1 MDLPEFIDKTFIFA
15 SYIPNIINGDD
26 KIRAPSNLMDVYTM
40 RLSNI
45 IISLVITVLTISL
58 WALANRPE
66 MEPPWPDTIQGFSFS
81 PLHAEHDPAQ
91 DRYPTEEE
99 INSDLA
105 LLSGKTHAVR
115 TYSVHSTLAAVPK
128 LARKYDLNVALGGW
142 LDRDQEKNSLEIEAL
157 IHIADKNRRNVVRVL
172 VGNEVLLREDLSVQQ
187 LIAHLKHVRAE
198 VGMPVSTAEPWH
210 IWVKYPELIKNV
222 DYIAVHML
230 PFWEGISLDNA
241 VGHIENRMEHL
252 KKLYP
257 EKPIVITEVG
267 WPSHGRTQKEA
278 VASEANEA
286 TFLRRFLHNAEKNNY
301 IYYLMEAF
309 DQPWKRE
316 IEGSIG
322 AYWGVYDVE
331 RQPKFEFTKP
341 IIEIPQWD
349 FLAGLSVL
357 FAIIFFMMLSIDAK
371 TLNNSGRS
379 FLAFIAFILATVIVW
394 IIYDY
399 VDQYM
404 TLSTVL
410 VGIVLVFGMVG
421 VAIVLL
427 IEAHEWA
434 ETLWV
439 KERRRELT
447 SLGIDEQERPFVSIH
462 VPAYNEPPD
471 MMIETLN
478 ALSKLDYENFEVIVI
493 DNNTKDPLIWQPVEA
508 HCKQLG
514 DRFKFYHK
522 APLSGFKSGALNF
535 ALEQTTKQ
543 ASVIA
548 VIDSDY
554 CVTPNWLKDLVPQF
568 SRSEVA
574 IVQSP
579 QDYRD
584 LQENAFKAMCF
595 SEYRGF
601 FYIGMVTRN
610 ERNAIIQHGTMTM
623 VRKTVLEEVGGWSEN
638 TITEDAELGL
648 MIFSAGHEAVYSPKS
663 YGKGLMPDTFVDYKN
678 QRFRWA
684 YGAMQIMRHHWEKL
698 SGQSKSQLSSGQ
710 RYHFIAGWLPW
721 LADGINLVFNL
732 TALLWTLAMVVAPEK
747 IAPPLVIFSILPLT
761 LFVFK
766 ILKLFYLYRGVN
778 IVVTLRQTIAAAIS
792 GLALSHTIAKAMWLG
807 LFTTGRPFL
816 RTPKM
821 EKSVALFQAIGAALE
836 ETFIMALLW
845 IAAVTIYFVFAL
857 NDLDLLLWFI
867 VLLVQSLPYV
877 AAVLMS
883 VISAFPGL
891 SSDLILSDKQNVY
904 SSSDKIAGL

>member
-1 MDLPEFIDKTFIFA
+1 
-15 SYIPNIINGDD
+15 
-26 KIRAPSNLMDVYTM
+26 M

-45 IISLVITVLTISL
+45 IISLIIAVLTISL

-66 MEPPWPDTIQGFSFS
+66 MEPPWPEIIQGFSFS
-81 PLHAEHDPAQ
+81 PLRAHHNPEKNL
-91 DRYPTEEE
+91 YPTEEE
-99 INSDLA
+99 INADMA
-105 LLSGKTHAVR
+105 LLAGKTHAIR
-115 TYSVHSTLAAVPK
+115 TYSIQSTLGEIPRIAQQ
-128 LARKYDLNVALGGW
+128 YDLNVALGGW
-142 LDRDQEKNSLEIEAL
+142 IDKNQQRNSHEIETL
-157 IHIADKNRRNVVRVL
+157 IKIADKNRRNVVRVI
-172 VGNEVLLREDLSVQQ
+172 VGNEVLLREDLSVKQ
-187 LIAHLKHVRAE
+187 LIAHLDHVRAE

-210 IWVKYPELIKNV
+210 IWEKYPELVKHV

-230 PFWEGISLDNA
+230 PFWEGISLDKA
-241 VGHIENRMEHL
+241 VGHIVNRMEHL
-252 KKLYP
+252 KNLYP
-257 EKPIVITEVG
+257 GKPIVIAEVG
-267 WPSHGRTQKEA
+267 WPSHGRTEKES

-286 TFLRRFLHNAEKNNY
+286 TFLRRFLHKAAENNY

-309 DQPWKRE
+309 DQPWKLD

-322 AYWGVYDVE
+322 AYWGVYDVD
-331 RQPKFEFTKP
+331 RQTKFEFTKP

-357 FAIIFFMMLSIDAK
+357 FAIIFFAMLSIDAK
-371 TLNNSGRS
+371 TLSHSGRS
-379 FLAFIAFILATVIVW
+379 FLAFIAFFLATIIVW

-404 TLSTVL
+404 TLSTIL

-434 ETLWV
+434 ETIWV
-439 KERRRELT
+439 QKRRRELM
-447 SLGIDEQERPFVSIH
+447 SLEINAHELPFVSIH

-478 ALSKLDYENFEVIVI
+478 ALSELDYENYEVIVI
-493 DNNTKDPLIWQPVEA
+493 DNNTKDPLVWQPVEA
-508 HCKQLG
+508 HCEHLG
-514 DRFKFYHK
+514 ERFKFYHK
-522 APLSGFKSGALNF
+522 DPLSGFKSGALNF
-535 ALEQTTKQ
+535 ALEKTAAQ
-543 ASVIA
+543 SGVIA

-568 SRSEVA
+568 SRAEVA

-584 LQENAFKAMCF
+584 LRENAFKAMCF

-623 VRKTVLEEVGGWSEN
+623 VRRTVLEQVGGWSEN

-648 MIFSAGHEAVYSPKS
+648 MIFAAGHEAVYSPKS

-684 YGAMQIMRHHWEKL
+684 YGAMQIMRHHWGKL
-698 SGQSKSQLSSGQ
+698 SGKTKTQLSSGQ

-721 LADGINLVFNL
+721 IADGVNLIFNL
-732 TALLWTLAMVVAPEK
+732 AALLWTVAMVAAPER

-766 ILKLFYLYRGVN
+766 ILKLFYLYRGAN
-778 IVVTLRQTIAAAIS
+778 IVVTFRQTVAAAIS

-821 EKSVALFQAIGAALE
+821 EQSAAFFQAIGAAFE
-836 ETFIMALLW
+836 ETLIMLLLW
-845 IAAVTIYFVFAL
+845 TAAGAVYFYFSL
-857 NDLDLLLWFI
+857 DDLDLMLWFT
-867 VLLVQSLPYV
+867 VLLVQSLPYA

-891 SSDLILSDKQNVY
+891 SSDLIVSDKQAVN
-904 SSSDKIAGL
+904 SSSD

>member
-1 MDLPEFIDKTFIFA
+1 
-15 SYIPNIINGDD
+15 
-26 KIRAPSNLMDVYTM
+26 M

-45 IISLVITVLTISL
+45 ILSLVIAVLTISL

-81 PLHAEHDPAQ
+81 PLRAHHDPAKNL
-91 DRYPTEEE
+91 YPTEEE
-99 INSDLA
+99 INADLA
-105 LLSGKTHAVR
+105 LLSGKTHAIR
-115 TYSVHSTLAAVPK
+115 SYSVHSTLGKIPE
-128 LARKYDLNVALGGW
+128 LAQQYDLNVALGGW
-142 LDRDQEKNSLEIEAL
+142 LDKDQQKNSQEIEAL
-157 IHIADKNRRNVVRVL
+157 IDIADKNRRNVVRVI
-172 VGNEVLLREDLSVQQ
+172 VGNEVLLRQDLPVKQ
-187 LIAHLKHVRAE
+187 LIAHLDHVRAE

-210 IWVKYPELIKNV
+210 IWIKNPELVKHV

-230 PFWEGISLDNA
+230 PFWEGIPLDNA
-241 VGHIENRMEHL
+241 VGHIENRMQHL
-252 KKLYP
+252 KSLYP

-267 WPSHGRTQKEA
+267 WPSRGRTQKEA
-278 VASEANEA
+278 IASEANEA
-286 TFLRRFLHNAEKNNY
+286 TFLRRFLRNAEQKNY
-301 IYYLMEAF
+301 VYYLMEAF
-309 DQPWKRE
+309 DQPWKQS

-322 AYWGVYDVE
+322 AYWGVYDVD
-331 RQPKFEFTKP
+331 RQAKFELTKA

-357 FAIIFFMMLSIDAK
+357 FAIIFFAMLSIDAK
-371 TLNNSGRS
+371 TLSYSGRS
-379 FLAFIAFILATVIVW
+379 FLALIAFILSTVIVW

-404 TLSTVL
+404 TLSIIL
-410 VGIVLVFGMVG
+410 VGLVLIFGMVG

-439 KERRRELT
+439 KKRRRELIPLKV
-447 SLGIDEQERPFVSIH
+447 SNGEQPFVSIH
-462 VPAYNEPPD
+462 VPAYNEPPQ
-471 MMIETLN
+471 MMIDTLN
-478 ALSKLDYENFEVIVI
+478 ALSELDYENYEVIVI
-493 DNNTKDPLIWQPVEA
+493 DNNTKDPKVWQPVEA
-508 HCKQLG
+508 HCELLG
-514 DRFKFYHK
+514 EQFKFHHK
-522 APLSGFKSGALNF
+522 DPLTGFKSGALNF
-535 ALEQTTKQ
+535 ALQQTAEQ

-554 CVTPNWLKDLVPQF
+554 CVTPDWLKDLVPQF

-584 LQENAFKAMCF
+584 LQDNAFKAMCF

-623 VRKTVLEEVGGWSEN
+623 VRKAVLEEVGGWSEN

-648 MIFSAGHEAVYSPKS
+648 MIFTAGHEAVYSPKS

-684 YGAMQIMRHHWEKL
+684 YGAMQIMRHHWGEL
-698 SGQSKSQLSSGQ
+698 SGKVKSQLSSGQ

-721 LADGINLVFNL
+721 IADGINLIFNL
-732 TALLWTLAMVVAPEK
+732 AALLWTIAMVAAPEK
-747 IAPPLVIFSILPLT
+747 IAPPLVIFSILPLA

-766 ILKLFYLYRGVN
+766 ILKLFYLYQGVN
-778 IVVTLRQTIAAAIS
+778 IVMTFRQTFAAAVS

-807 LFTTGRPFL
+807 LFTKGRPFL

-821 EKSVALFQAIGAALE
+821 EQSAAFFQAIGAALE
-836 ETFIMALLW
+836 ETVIMLLLW
-845 IAAVTIYFVFAL
+845 LAAGTIYFVFSI

-867 VLLVQSLPYV
+867 VLLVQSLPYI
-877 AAVLMS
+877 AAVFMS
-883 VISAFPGL
+883 VISAFPSL
-891 SSDLILSDKQNVY
+891 SSKLIISHNQAVN
-904 SSSDKIAGL
+904 SSGN

>member
-1 MDLPEFIDKTFIFA
+1 MLKYPASSNFMDA
-15 SYIPNIINGDD
+15 S
-26 KIRAPSNLMDVYTM
+26 TM

-45 IISLVITVLTISL
+45 IISLIIAILTITL

-66 MEPPWPDTIQGFSFS
+66 MEPPWPDIIQGFSFS
-81 PLHAEHDPAQ
+81 PLRAHHDPAKDQ
-91 DRYPTEEE
+91 YPTEAE
-99 INSDLA
+99 INDDVA
-105 LLSGKTHAVR
+105 LLSGKTHAIR
-115 TYSVHSTLAAVPK
+115 TYSIHSTLSKIPEIAH
-128 LARKYDLNVALGGW
+128 KYDLNVALGGW
-142 LDRDQEKNSLEIEAL
+142 LDKNQQKNLHEVETL
-157 IHIADKNRRNVVRVL
+157 IRIADNNRRNVVRVL
-172 VGNEVLLREDLSVQQ
+172 VGNEVLLRKDLPIKQ
-187 LIAHLKHVRAE
+187 LITHLDHVRAE
-198 VGMPVSTAEPWH
+198 LGMPVSTAEPWH
-210 IWVKYPELIKNV
+210 IWEKYPELVEHV

-230 PFWEGISLDNA
+230 PFWEGISLDSA

-252 KKLYP
+252 KRLFP
-257 EKPIVITEVG
+257 GKPIVITEVG
-267 WPSHGRTQKEA
+267 WPSNGRTEKEA
-278 VASEANEA
+278 IASEANEA
-286 TFLRRFLHNAEKNNY
+286 IFLRRFLHTAEKNNY

-309 DQPWKRE
+309 DQPWKLE
-316 IEGSIG
+316 IEGSVG
-322 AYWGVYDVE
+322 AYWGVYDVD
-331 RQPKFEFTKP
+331 RQTKFEFTKA
-341 IIEIPQWD
+341 IIEIPEWD

-357 FAIIFFMMLSIDAK
+357 FAIIFFLMLSIDARS
-371 TLNNSGRS
+371 LSHSGRS

-394 IIYDY
+394 IIYNY

-404 TLSTVL
+404 TLSTIL
-410 VGIVLVFGMVG
+410 VGIVLIFGMVG

-434 ETLWV
+434 ETLWI
-439 KERRRELT
+439 KEKRRAL
-447 SLGIDEQERPFVSIH
+447 LPIDSVDFEQPFVSVH
-462 VPAYNEPPD
+462 VPAYNEPPE
-471 MMIETLN
+471 MMIETLD
-478 ALSKLDYENFEVIVI
+478 ALSKLDYDNFEVIVI
-493 DNNTKDPLIWQPVEA
+493 DNNTKDPLVWQPVEA
-508 HCKQLG
+508 HCEQLG
-514 DRFKFYHK
+514 ERFKFYHK
-522 APLSGFKSGALNF
+522 DPLSGFKSGALNF
-535 ALEQTTKQ
+535 ALAKTAQEAK
-543 ASVIA
+543 VIA

-584 LQENAFKAMCF
+584 LHENAFKAMCF

-648 MIFSAGHEAVYSPKS
+648 MIFSAGYEAVYSPKS

-684 YGAMQIMRHHWEKL
+684 YGAMQIMRHHWGKL
-698 SGQSKSQLSSGQ
+698 SGQAKSKLSSGQ

-721 LADGINLVFNL
+721 LADGINLIFNL
-732 TALLWTLAMVVAPEK
+732 AALLWTIAMVVAPEQ

-778 IVVTLRQTIAAAIS
+778 IVVTLRQTFAAAIS

-807 LFTTGRPFL
+807 LFTSGRPFL

-821 EKSVALFQAIGAALE
+821 EQSVALFQAVGAALE
-836 ETFIMALLW
+836 EIIIMSLLW
-845 IAAVTIYFVFAL
+845 IAAATVYFVFSL
-857 NDLDLLLWFI
+857 NDLDLMLWFI
-867 VLLVQSLPYV
+867 VLLIQSLPYV

-891 SSDLILSDKQNVY
+891 SSSLIVNERRKC
-904 SSSDKIAGL
+904 

>member
-1 MDLPEFIDKTFIFA
+1 
-15 SYIPNIINGDD
+15 
-26 KIRAPSNLMDVYTM
+26 M

-45 IISLVITVLTISL
+45 IISLIIAVLTISI

-66 MEPPWPDTIQGFSFS
+66 MEPPWPTTIQGFSFS
-81 PLHAEHDPAQ
+81 PLRAHHDMANKQ
-91 DRYPTEEE
+91 HPTEEE
-99 INSDLA
+99 ISADLA

-115 TYSVHSTLAAVPK
+115 TYSISSTLGKIPE

-142 LDRDQEKNSLEIEAL
+142 LDKDKEHNSLEIKAL
-157 IHIADKNRRNVVRVL
+157 IDIADKNRRNVVRVL
-172 VGNEVLLREDLSVQQ
+172 VGNEVLLRGDLSAKE
-187 LIAHLKHVRAE
+187 LIEHLDHVRTE
-198 VGMPVSTAEPWH
+198 LGMPVSTAEPWD
-210 IWVKYPELIKNV
+210 IWAKNPELVKHV

-241 VGHIENRMEHL
+241 VGHIENRMQYL
-252 KKLYP
+252 KGLYP
-257 EKPIVITEVG
+257 GKPIVITEVG
-267 WPSHGRTQKEA
+267 WPSRGRTQKEA

-286 TFLRRFLHNAEKNNY
+286 TFLRRFLQNADKNNY

-309 DQPWKRE
+309 DQPWKQE
-316 IEGSIG
+316 LEGSVG
-322 AYWGVYDVE
+322 AYWGVYDSE
-331 RQPKFEFTKP
+331 RQPKFEFTKA

-349 FLAGLSVL
+349 FLAGISVL
-357 FAIIFFMMLSIDAK
+357 FAIMFFMMLSIDAK
-371 TLNNSGRS
+371 TLNHSGRS
-379 FLAFIAFILATVIVW
+379 FLAFVAFFLATVIVW
-394 IIYDY
+394 VVYDY

-404 TLSTVL
+404 TLSTII
-410 VGIVLVFGMVG
+410 VGIVLILGMVG

-434 ETLWV
+434 ETLWINE
-439 KERRRELT
+439 KRRELV
-447 SLGIDEQERPFVSIH
+447 SVDIPDSELPFVSIH

-478 ALSKLDYENFEVIVI
+478 ALSELDYEKYEVIVI
-493 DNNTKDPLIWQPVEA
+493 DNNTKDPLVWQPVEA
-508 HCKQLG
+508 HCKKLG
-514 DRFKFYHK
+514 EHFKFYHK
-522 APLSGFKSGALNF
+522 SPLSGFKSGALNF
-535 ALEQTTKQ
+535 ALEKTADE

-554 CVTPNWLKDLVPQF
+554 CVTPKWLKDLVPQF
-568 SRSEVA
+568 TRSEVA

-584 LQENAFKAMCF
+584 FQENAFKTMCF

-684 YGAMQIMRHHWEKL
+684 YGAMQIMRHHWGEL
-698 SGQSKSQLSSGQ
+698 SGKTKSQLSSGQ
-710 RYHFIAGWLPW
+710 KYHFLAGWLPW
-721 LADGINLVFNL
+721 IADGINLIFNL
-732 TALLWTLAMVVAPEK
+732 AALLWTVAMVVAPERV
-747 IAPPLVIFSILPLT
+747 APPLVVFSILPLT

-766 ILKLFYLYRGVN
+766 ILKLFYLYRGAY
-778 IVVTLRQTIAAAIS
+778 IVVTFRQTFAAAIS

-836 ETFIMALLW
+836 ETVIMSLLW
-845 IAAVTIYFVFAL
+845 IAAGTVYFYL
-857 NDLDLLLWFI
+857 SLDDLDLLLWFI
-867 VLLVQSLPYV
+867 VLLVQSMPYV
-877 AAVLMS
+877 TAVLMS
-883 VISAFPGL
+883 IISAFPGL
-891 SSDLILSDKQNVY
+891 SSNLIIHQK
-904 SSSDKIAGL
+904 